1 MTGLDMLKQEMLK
14 RGCTKAQTESK
25 LVSIVLDI
33 VAETGTAYTDLR
45 EAEQRVKEIE
55 DEAAAARRLWEKYTE
70 TEKKFR
76 EGVKEYVEDFKASLK
91 LCETPEA
98 RDALRVAQM
107 FTDTVKINSQHDNTA
122 YINGL
127 AMLLCGQKI
136 PAPMELRKVEEPA
149 PYTSARY

>member
-1 MTGLDMLKQEMLK
+1 MTGLEMLKQEMLK

-25 LVSIVLDI
+25 LVAIVLDI

-55 DEAAAARRLWEKYTE
+55 DEAAAVSRQWEKYTE
-70 TEKKFR
+70 VDKEFR
-76 EGVKEYVEDFKASLK
+76 EGVKKYVEDFQTL
-91 LCETPEA
+91 LRNCETAKA

-107 FTDTVKINSQHDNTA
+107 FTDSVKIKTVYDNTA

-127 AMLLCGQKI
+127 ANILCGKEI
-136 PAPMELRKVEEPA
+136 PAPIALRKVEKPA
-149 PYTSARY
+149 PYMSARY

>member
-1 MTGLDMLKQEMLK
+1 MTGLETLKQEMLK

-25 LVSIVLDI
+25 LVAVVLDI

-76 EGVKEYVEDFKASLK
+76 EEVKDYVEDFKAMLRK
-91 LCETPEA
+91 CETPEA
-98 RDALRVAQM
+98 RDALRAAQI
-107 FTDTVKINSQHDNTA
+107 FTNTVRVKDSRENAA
-122 YINGL
+122 YIAGL
-127 AMLLCGQKI
+127 ASILCGHDFRGTMGLK
-136 PAPMELRKVEEPA
+136 KVEALDPFI
-149 PYTSARY
+149 SVRY

>member
-1 MTGLDMLKQEMLK
+1 MTGLEMLKQEMIK

-25 LVSIVLDI
+25 LVAIVLDI

-76 EGVKEYVEDFKASLK
+76 EGVMEYVEDFKASLK

-98 RDALRVAQM
+98 RDALRAAQIL
-107 FTDTVKINSQHDNTA
+107 TNTVTVKDSRENAA
-122 YINGL
+122 YIAGL
-127 AMLLCGQKI
+127 ASILCGHGFGSTIGLK
-136 PAPMELRKVEEPA
+136 KVKA
-149 PYTSARY
+149 LDPYTSARF

>member
-25 LVSIVLDI
+25 LGAIVLDI
-33 VAETGTAYTDLR
+33 VAEAGTAYTDLR

-70 TEKKFR
+70 ADKKFR
-76 EGVKEYVEDFKASLK
+76 EEVKDYVEDFKVSLER
-91 LCETPEA
+91 CETAKA
-98 RDALRVAQM
+98 RDALRVAQT
-107 FTDTVKINSQHDNTA
+107 FTDSIEIKTVYDNTA
-122 YINGL
+122 YIKGL
-127 AMLLCGQKI
+127 AMILCGQKI
-136 PAPMELRKVEEPA
+136 PAPMALRKVEEPA